1 MVFNFFNNIDIF
13 IVGELKFFSNTLLG
27 PALQAWEKGRPDTIW
42 LVLFLLSQE
51 LQSVYFH
58 A

>member
-1 MVFNFFNNIDIF
+1 MDIF
-13 IVGELKFFSNTLLG
+13 IVGTKIFFFTLLG

-58 A
+58 V